1 MTRDTYL
8 VFDPEDRFHACIC
21 FGEAE
26 AKEIIGHF
34 DCPAGLHV
42 RRITIGEISRDVTS
56 DFIADD
62 EAPEYPEWEREAS
75 RGDRL
80 YQERMEGVRP

>member
-34 DCPAGLHV
+34 ACPTGLQV
-42 RRITIGEISRDVTS
+42 LRITMGEPVRDVT
-56 DFIADD
+56 ADLIPED
-62 EAPEYPEWEREAS
+62 EPERFG
-75 RGDRL
+75 GDYCHTDHFPAL
-80 YQERMEGVRP
+80 YHSVRAG